1 MMASSAVLL
10 LQLLLASLAAASHNY
25 GGLTTYSYKGR
36 NPDGSYRV
44 TLRNKDTFRGCS
56 DSHYW
61 ACYSGDCGHLS
72 SSNRGTIDS
81 SPNGPAYNSPW
92 CESETFQTR
101 TLYSDKPFQ
110 MWAYSCCWVN
120 SRNGMFYWNLETLV
134 DLGNRSDTKA
144 PNRSP
149 DIAILP
155 LLRVPANCPR
165 TYNLMAVDPDGDK
178 VRCRYGNMPGL
189 ECSTC
194 NQPSG
199 FHLDQDTCTLQYQS
213 ASAHS
218 YDVFGF
224 EMVVEDF
231 PQGHIRLTYSDGT
244 QSYRAPPTARR
255 KRQATTTYPTTA
267 APTTSW
273 WWWSTTTA
281 APTTSWWW
289 WSTTTT
295 APTTTDASTTSWWWW
310 STTTPPTTAA
320 PTTSWWWWSTTTA
333 APTTSWWWWSTTTP
347 PTTAAPTTTYPPTT
361 TTYPPTA
368 TTYPPTTNTYP
379 PTTNTYPPTTTTYP
393 PTTTTY
399 APPTTAAPTTSWWW
413 WTTSTPPTT
422 AAPTT
427 PWWWWTTTT
436 DAPTT
441 TDTPTTPW
449 WWWSTPAPTTSW
461 WWWSTPATSTT
472 AAPTTPW
479 WWWST
484 PATSTTPAPTTSW
497 WWWSTPAPT
506 TTAAPTTP
514 WWWWSTPATS
524 TTAAPTV
531 PWWWWS
537 TAAPTTTAAPTVPW
551 WWYSTTTSVAHTTA
565 PLSKLPMQFSV
576 LVDSPAPSCQEGLY
590 IPQFVQPTP
599 ENGARIYAEVDKE
612 MEIRVRAVAQNAT
625 IQDMMMSG
633 PLNISKHRTTHNEFV
648 IRWTPQQDDL
658 GDQFPV
664 CFAVEAVVWSQVFQS
679 NMRCVLVDTT
689 KPRVRAN
696 VICGE
701 SSMRVEVAKSEFSGI
716 HENHLRLSDPT
727 NTICSLQTH
736 SNSTH
741 VIAVVPLNACGT
753 QIEEDEDSLIFK
765 NEITTFDDTRDLI
778 TRKHLLE
785 VQFDCQYP
793 KKGNVTL
800 GFTAH
805 RKSVTVWEKGL
816 GTFTYQFE
824 FYPTEQFQT
833 MINPR
838 AYPLEYEVGQRIYME
853 IEATSSLNNTEMF
866 VESCRAAPYDNPN
879 YRPTYSIIENGCNV
893 DPTVQIHSPR
903 HNKHFQFSMEA
914 FKFIG
919 MFDQVY
925 ISCSVVMCESGNPN
939 TRCAR
944 GCMNSTSN
952 HVRKRDAVIETGS
965 HFVSQGPLR
974 LKRSADSS
982 GGAMIN
988 LNLNMAFIAGCL
1000 LAAIGMICGVAVYKA
1015 KMSRV
1020 QYKPLPTWE
1029 T

>member
-72 SSNRGTIDS
+72 SSNRGIIDLT
-81 SPNGPAYNSPW
+81 PATGYGYNSPW

-110 MWAYSCCWVN
+110 MWAYSCCWVS
-120 SRNGMFYWNLETLV
+120 SRNGMSNWNLETLV

-155 LLRVPANCPR
+155 LMRVPANCPR

-194 NQPSG
+194 DQPSG

-218 YDVFGF
+218 YVFGF

-273 WWWSTTTA
+273 WWWSTTT
-281 APTTSWWW
+281 
-289 WSTTTT
+289 T
-295 APTTTDASTTSWWWW
+295 APTTTDASTTPWWWW

-320 PTTSWWWWSTTTA
+320 PTTSWWWWTTT
-333 APTTSWWWWSTTTP
+333 TD
-347 PTTAAPTTTYPPTT
+347 APTTTDT
-361 TTYPPTA
+361 
-368 TTYPPTTNTYP
+368 
-379 PTTNTYPPTTTTYP
+379 
-393 PTTTTY
+393 
-399 APPTTAAPTTSWWW
+399 
-413 WTTSTPPTT
+413 
-422 AAPTT
+422 PTT

-449 WWWSTPAPTTSW
+449 WWW
-461 WWWSTPATSTT
+461 
-472 AAPTTPW
+472 
-479 WWWST
+479 
-484 PATSTTPAPTTSW
+484 TTPAPTTSW